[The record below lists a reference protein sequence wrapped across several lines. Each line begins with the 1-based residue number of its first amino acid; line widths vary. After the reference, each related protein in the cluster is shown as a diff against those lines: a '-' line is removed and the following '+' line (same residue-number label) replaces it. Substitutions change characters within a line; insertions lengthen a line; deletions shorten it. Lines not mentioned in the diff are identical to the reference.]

1 MSFQLQPD
9 MKRLEDNAVPTRG
22 ATETVFTYPEST
34 SKNYGDYSS
43 RPNTMLYGTAP
54 FMAGKGSPAAYID
67 VSDELRPQS
76 TTRFGKIVTNN
87 YEKQIFPID
96 NSMPTPPLPS
106 LYEPRSS
113 RAELQN
119 DLFDMRY
126 NKNINN

>member
-9 MKRLEDNAVPTRG
+9 MQRLEDNAVPTRG

-67 VSDELRPQS
+67 
-76 TTRFGKIVTNN
+76 
-87 YEKQIFPID
+87 EKQIFPID